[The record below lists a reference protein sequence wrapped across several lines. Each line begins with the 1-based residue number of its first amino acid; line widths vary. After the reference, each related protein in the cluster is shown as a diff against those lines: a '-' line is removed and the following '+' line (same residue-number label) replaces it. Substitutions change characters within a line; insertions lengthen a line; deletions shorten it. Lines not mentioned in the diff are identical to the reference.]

1 MLKKQEDRFKSE
13 SGFTLIEL
21 MVSIAIVAILA
32 SIAIPAYKEYSDKA
46 KYSEVVQSVA
56 SYKVSVATCG
66 LVLGSLDGCT
76 GGQNGIPQP
85 KVAGNIS
92 SININ
97 NGIITGIGKGSSP
110 LDSSY
115 ILAAVLSEGG
125 VVWQVGG
132 SCRDVGL
139 C

>member
-1 MLKKQEDRFKSE
+1 MLKIQIYYLRPQA
-13 SGFTLIEL
+13 GFTLIEL

-46 KYSEVVQSVA
+46 KYTEVVQGVA
-56 SYKVSVATCG
+56 SYKVAVATCG
-66 LVLGSLDGCT
+66 LVLGTLDGCT

-85 KVAGNIS
+85 KGTGNIN
-92 SININ
+92 SIDIT
-97 NGIITGIGKGSSP
+97 NGVITGIGKGTSP

-115 ILAAVLSEGG
+115 VLSAILSEGG
-125 VVWQVGG
+125 IGWQVGG
-132 SCRDVGL
+132 SCREAGL